1 MLDAAEFSGLSFVR
15 KHSPAAR
22 RPAEARFHRLV
33 SARKAK
39 PSDGA
44 LDRRAYGSDSRTVEF
59 LGVLAGPWRRKAG
72 FRVHIGRRQGHPAF
86 QLRIGITDDLPRMRN
101 WRPASPRSRTG
112 RPCPK
117 SDVDLGRPLFGGAHR
132 HQDSAAILRCG
143 RHVSPASF
151 VHCIPPFPA
160 RRKPLAPY
168 ICRVGAGIRNLRV
181 RLELREPPRP
191 CGPIFRL
198 VAELIGPFDG
208 CCRCPTDEVE
218 HENRQ
223 RTVRY
228 LRRGGRCGR
237 RLVRYGRAKQRYR
250 RRLARPQP
258 AGEDHGRRRPGCRD
272 RRRRGASRRLR
283 HVHPPRI
290 GTGVR
295 HRLARSAADRRGWR
309 AGSPAAS
316 LGR

>member
-22 RPAEARFHRLV
+22 RPAEARFHRLL

-86 QLRIGITDDLPRMRN
+86 QLRIGITDDLPRMRIGGP
-101 WRPASPRSRTG
+101 PALDPELVG
-112 RPCPK
+112 PCPK

-132 HQDSAAILRCG
+132 HYGFCCHPSVRSTCVASELRPLHSSLSGAAEAACTLYLSR
-143 RHVSPASF
+143 RPAYATSR
-151 VHCIPPFPA
+151 PA
-160 RRKPLAPY
+160 
-168 ICRVGAGIRNLRV
+168 
-181 RLELREPPRP
+181 ELREPPRP
-191 CGPIFRL
+191 CVRFSGLWAGTHR
-198 VAELIGPFDG
+198 PFDG

-228 LRRGGRCGR
+228 L
-237 RLVRYGRAKQRYR
+237 
-250 RRLARPQP
+250 
-258 AGEDHGRRRPGCRD
+258 
-272 RRRRGASRRLR
+272 
-283 HVHPPRI
+283 
-290 GTGVR
+290 
-295 HRLARSAADRRGWR
+295 
-309 AGSPAAS
+309 
-316 LGR
+316 